1 MIEQALSKVV
11 IRRPL
16 AHAVAGLLLLTFVA
30 LGLTSLLEKCATS
43 DEVVHLLAGY
53 TYWELGDYRVDP
65 ENGNLPQRWMA
76 LPLLWGD
83 FKLPSSSDF
92 VQRDQWELAQ
102 SFFYEVGNDP
112 QAMLMAGRAAMAV
125 LAVLLGIVVYA
136 WSAHL
141 YGRGGA
147 LLSLALYSFSTAVLA
162 NGFLMTSDL
171 TASLFFLLSVGAV
184 WRMLERVTPWRVAG
198 SAAAMGLLFVAKM
211 SAPLVVLMG
220 LTLMALWLA
229 SGRGLIIE
237 AGGASRHIRDW
248 SRQVAV
254 MSALLALHAVA
265 VVFVIWTFYGYR
277 YASISPSMAVQEPL
291 TASWNAVLEEP
302 LPLRAAIVAARENRL
317 LPEAYLY
324 GQAYVLKHSQKRW
337 AFLDGSYS
345 EEGWWWFF
353 PYSFLLKTSPWL
365 FVVVALAIAAAA
377 ASRPSPSKKRPIENP
392 WRSSFYRTAPLWVL
406 LGVYWVTAVTS
417 SINIGHRHILVTY
430 PALFILCGGAV
441 WWFEK
446 GRKSA
451 WAWLLGVSLLG
462 YAAEAVWAWPHYLAY
477 FNPLS
482 GGSAQGYRRLV
493 DSSLDWG
500 QDLPGLRNWLES
512 RGLNDPSGT
521 PVYLS
526 YFGTGSPAWHGIKA
540 RRLQGYIDIDLHEPR
555 PVVEL
560 RGGYYCVS
568 ASMLA
573 MVLSEPRGPWSTFYE
588 QHYQQALADFQ
599 KIAAMPPAEQQE
611 LARTNAREVA
621 DTANRFDVLRLGRL
635 MAYLRHR
642 QPDDHVGHSI
652 LIYKLSDADV
662 ENVHYGPAAEM
673 IAAEAP
679 LQ

>member
-11 IRRPL
+11 TRRPL

-30 LGLTSLLEKCATS
+30 LGVTSLLEKCATS

-83 FKLPSSSDF
+83 FKLPAPSEF
-92 VQRDQWELAQ
+92 AQRDQWGLAQ
-102 SFFYEVGNDP
+102 LFFYEAGNDP
-112 QAMLMAGRAAMAV
+112 RAMLMAGRAAMAV
-125 LAVLLGIVVYA
+125 LAVVLGIVVYA

-141 YGRGGA
+141 YGRGGG
-147 LLSLALYSFSTAVLA
+147 LLSLALYSFSTAMLA
-162 NGFLMTSDL
+162 NGCLMTSDL
-171 TASLFFLLSVGAV
+171 TASLCFLISVGAV

-211 SAPLVVLMG
+211 SAPLVVVIG
-220 LTLMALWLA
+220 SALMALWLV

-237 AGGASRHIRDW
+237 AGGVSRQISDW
-248 SRQVAV
+248 RRQVAV
-254 MSALLALHAVA
+254 MSALVALHAVA
-265 VVFVIWTFYGYR
+265 VVLVIWTFYGYR
-277 YASISPSMAVQEPL
+277 FSAISPSMAGQEQL
-291 TASWNAVLEEP
+291 TANWNAVLEDP
-302 LPLRAAIVAARENRL
+302 LPLRAAIVAARENRW

-324 GQAYVLKHSQKRW
+324 GQAYVLKYSQKRW
-337 AFLDGSYS
+337 AFLDGRYS
-345 EEGWWWFF
+345 EDGWWWFF
-353 PYSFLLKTSPWL
+353 PYCFLLKTSAWL
-365 FVVVALAIAAAA
+365 FIVIGLAISAA
-377 ASRPSPSKKRPIENP
+377 ASSRRPPPRKRKVESAL
-392 WRSSFYRTAPLWVL
+392 RVGLYRTAPLWVL
-406 LGVYWVTAVTS
+406 LCVYWAMAITS
-417 SINIGHRHILVTY
+417 NINIGHRHILVTY
-430 PALFILCGGAV
+430 PALFILCGGAA

-451 WAWLLGVSLLG
+451 SAWLLGVSLLA
-462 YAAEAVWAWPHYLAY
+462 YAAEAIWAWPNYLAY
-477 FNPLS
+477 FNPLA

-500 QDLPGLRNWLES
+500 QDLPGLKRWLES

-526 YFGTGSPAWHGIKA
+526 YFGTGSPTWHGIKA
-540 RRLQGYIDIDLHEPR
+540 QRLPGYIDIDLREAR

-588 QHYQQALADFQ
+588 QHYQQALADFRRF
-599 KIAAMPPAEQQE
+599 AAMPPGEQQE
-611 LARTNAREVA
+611 LARTHAEEVSGIV
-621 DTANRFDVLRLGRL
+621 NRFDALRLGRL

-642 QPDDHVGHSI
+642 QPDDDVGHSI
-652 LIYKLSDADV
+652 LIYKLSDAEV
-662 ENVHYGPAAEM
+662 ESALYGAAAEM
-673 IAAEAP
+673 VTAHAP
-679 LQ
+679 L